1 MILLAAVLPAISD
14 AAPAGRPGGSAQQQ
28 VTHNFD
34 RSIPLPSG
42 QSLRIE
48 HRFGDITVRTHASR
62 DVHVSAAIHVSASS
76 QQDAETY
83 ANQIQIH
90 IEPSASG
97 VLVRTDYPEHAD
109 SWWGG
114 RNTSMS
120 VEYVVELPAD
130 APLTVRNKFGKVNV
144 AGLKAATDIDA
155 EQGSV
160 SVHDGKGTQL
170 VRASFG
176 SVELD

>member
-1 MILLAAVLPAISD
+1 MRQFRSAARIWTETAPMHTCAMSCFRSIRKSSERLSKFFGRNDVKASKFAICAVGICALALMRPIS
-14 AAPAGRPGGSAQQQ
+14 AAEPAGVPAAGAQQQ

-34 RSIPLPSG
+34 KSVQLPSG

-76 QQDAETY
+76 QNDAETY

-90 IEPSASG
+90 IESSATG

-114 RNTSMS
+114 RNISM
-120 VEYVVELPAD
+120 
-130 APLTVRNKFGKVNV
+130 
-144 AGLKAATDIDA
+144 
-155 EQGSV
+155 
-160 SVHDGKGTQL
+160 
-170 VRASFG
+170 
-176 SVELD
+176 